1 MRRQGQRAA
10 SIGEATPG
18 ASHGRL
24 RIRPTLL
31 QKKGR
36 RPAKAAS
43 RRSGEIQASP
53 QPTTDCLMPQRVVT
67 KDESG
72 HRFDY
77 RHGSRKNTR
86 IMSSVRGELTLLFG
100 TRDSFLLKRNRRGR
114 FECHAKINVFAIANS
129 ALDASGLICLCPYF
143 SSAHLKWIVVLG
155 AAHPRCS
162 KTGSPRPGGIPRITH
177 SMRPPIESPWSRTC
191 SMSDIILFAA
201 AASAQR
207 TMFFSTSFIF
217 AVERSIFAVMS

>member
-1 MRRQGQRAA
+1 MRRQAQRAA

-24 RIRPTLL
+24 RIRSTLL
-31 QKKGR
+31 QKKER
-36 RPAKAAS
+36 RPAKAAN

-53 QPTTDCLMPQRVVT
+53 RPITDRLMPQRVVT
-67 KDESG
+67 KDEHG
-72 HRFDY
+72 HRFNY

-86 IMSSVRGELTLLFG
+86 IMSSPRRELTLLFG

-129 ALDASGLICLCPYF
+129 ALDASRLICLCPYF
-143 SSAHLKWIVVLG
+143 SGAHLKWIVVLG

-162 KTGSPRPGGIPRITH
+162 KKIGR
-177 SMRPPIESPWSRTC
+177 
-191 SMSDIILFAA
+191 A
-201 AASAQR
+201 
-207 TMFFSTSFIF
+207 
-217 AVERSIFAVMS
+217 

>member
-1 MRRQGQRAA
+1 MRRQAQRAA

-72 HRFDY
+72 DRFDY

-86 IMSSVRGELTLLFG
+86 IMSSVRRELTLLFG

-129 ALDASGLICLCPYF
+129 ALDASGLICLCFFFFPRVLIWVLWGGSCPPFFQKTENISQFFWGFLRKYF
-143 SSAHLKWIVVLG
+143 LKNVAL
-155 AAHPRCS
+155 
-162 KTGSPRPGGIPRITH
+162 
-177 SMRPPIESPWSRTC
+177 E
-191 SMSDIILFAA
+191 
-201 AASAQR
+201 
-207 TMFFSTSFIF
+207 
-217 AVERSIFAVMS
+217 